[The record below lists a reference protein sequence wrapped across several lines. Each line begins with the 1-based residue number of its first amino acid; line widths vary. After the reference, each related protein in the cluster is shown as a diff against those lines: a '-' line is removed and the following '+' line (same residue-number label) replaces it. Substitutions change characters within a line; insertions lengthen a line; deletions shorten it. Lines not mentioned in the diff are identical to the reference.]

1 MNCESYA
8 TQHRLKSVPL
18 LVELRGVE
26 PLRPAC
32 KAGIIPLDHSPAEI
46 GRGGGIRTRSLSFM
60 RRTLFPDLSYSAR
73 KWRAPPESD
82 LREAVLKRRGLGSLG
97 SKAPSAFP
105 SFYSI
110 YHEGHTTRLF
120 RIHFPTE

>member
-73 KWRAPPESD
+73 KWRASQGSNPPRSVFKKSPPVP
-82 LREAVLKRRGLGSLG
+82 LRHRPPRDSYAL
-97 SKAPSAFP
+97 
-105 SFYSI
+105 YI
-110 YHEGHTTRLF
+110 CYH
-120 RIHFPTE
+120 